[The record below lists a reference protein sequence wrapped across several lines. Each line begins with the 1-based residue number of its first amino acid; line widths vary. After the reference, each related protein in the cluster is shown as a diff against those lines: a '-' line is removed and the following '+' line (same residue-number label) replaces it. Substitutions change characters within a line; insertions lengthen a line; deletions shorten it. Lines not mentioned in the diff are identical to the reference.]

1 MAEET
6 PLPEQGAVSPEVQAE
21 FETETETAQTPDKP
35 KKKRRIRT
43 GPLFAAALTLGVL
56 GGIAGGYVVQARREP
71 TPLPALR
78 VAVPVYPRSPLYDG
92 MRPPALPANVDDATI
107 VDGDLTK
114 LLLPTPA
121 GAKATFNDHGWMT
134 LIDEA
139 DTCVDPASCF
149 SINMSDN
156 VARIADTAWNL
167 GDGTYVEIRMFQ
179 YRPGHSDR
187 PDYNLTSFSVPDGH
201 ELTLPAGIPASGYEY
216 KDSNGQNDDHAMA
229 MHGDVAV
236 YFWVTSSTRVPDPS
250 IINNLITQ
258 QMARL

>member
-1 MAEET
+1 MTEDEIRPDISEPSET
-6 PLPEQGAVSPEVQAE
+6 PDPSEISAQPE
-21 FETETETAQTPDKP
+21 KP
-35 KKKRRIRT
+35 RKKRRVRT
-43 GPLFAAALTLGVL
+43 GPLFAAALVLGVL
-56 GGIAGGYVVQARREP
+56 GGIAGGYTVQARREP

-78 VAVPVYPRSPLYDG
+78 VAKPVYPRSPLYDG
-92 MRPPALPANVDDATI
+92 TRPPTLPASVDDATI

-114 LLLPTPA
+114 LLLPTPT
-121 GAKATFNDHGWMT
+121 GAKATFNDHGWMS

-139 DTCVDPASCF
+139 DTCTNPASCF
-149 SINMSDN
+149 SVNLSDG

-167 GDGTYVEIRMFQ
+167 GDGTYVEIRILQ
-179 YRPGHSDR
+179 YRPGNSNK
-187 PDYNLTSFSVPDGH
+187 PDYNLTSFSVPDGN
-201 ELTLPAGIPASGYEY
+201 ELTLPAGIPANGYEY